1 MQMEKKSIVKRKSRD
16 VELIRIGR
24 GYSLSELKEA
34 GLANIAI
41 ARARQIPIDVLRKTT
56 HAENVEQLKPIVN
69 QVLDSRTKSEKASR
83 KTKDKE
89 KSKS

>member
-1 MQMEKKSIVKRKSRD
+1 MEKKSIVKRKSRD

-24 GYSLSELKEA
+24 GYSLGELKEA
-34 GLANIAI
+34 GLANIDI
-41 ARARQIPIDVLRKTT
+41 ARAHQIPIDVLRKTT

-69 QVLDSRTKSEKASR
+69 QVLDSRTKSEKSSR

-89 KSKS
+89 NSKS